1 MQYQKAENEELE
13 KRQAKDS
20 QFVSNVIPGCFMDED
35 MDKLARFWEKENK
48 KKKIWFIKG
57 GLKWFKCKIQGLI
70 WNNYQVVMMN
80 LNLILTMRI
89 FKVQNFKF

>member
-35 MDKLARFWEKENK
+35 MDKLARFW
-48 KKKIWFIKG
+48 
-57 GLKWFKCKIQGLI
+57 
-70 WNNYQVVMMN
+70 
-80 LNLILTMRI
+80 
-89 FKVQNFKF
+89 